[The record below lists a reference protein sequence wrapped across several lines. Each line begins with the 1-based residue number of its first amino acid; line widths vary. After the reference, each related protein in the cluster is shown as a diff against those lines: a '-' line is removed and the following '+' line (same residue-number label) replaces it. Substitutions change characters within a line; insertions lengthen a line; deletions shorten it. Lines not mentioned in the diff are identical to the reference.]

1 MPGLFTLL
9 LFALVVL
16 LGIEL
21 YRYLQDKIDR
31 GGK

>member
-21 YRYLQDKIDR
+21 YHYIQDKIDR